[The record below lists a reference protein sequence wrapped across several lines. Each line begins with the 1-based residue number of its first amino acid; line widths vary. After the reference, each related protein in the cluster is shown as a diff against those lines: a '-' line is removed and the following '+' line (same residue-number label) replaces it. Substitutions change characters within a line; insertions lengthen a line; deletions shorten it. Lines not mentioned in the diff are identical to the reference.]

1 MITPLR
7 RQLPGARFALLAGLG
22 LSPFLPTDAEIPAEE
37 ADAAI
42 PMVRLA
48 DAFLV
53 ATRTE
58 QTALDTAAS
67 VSRFSAEDF
76 GFVGA
81 KDFDDFLEME
91 PLVSATFDGSA
102 ADPTVAYNSGGAGAY
117 TVRGVGGNRVAILLD
132 GIRQP
137 LEVDFQVGG
146 IAINSA
152 GRDYFDP
159 VIFQSAEIFKG
170 TASSLYGS
178 DALAGVVAFAT
189 PDPEDF
195 LDSSERDRFF
205 GYRFQYNSA
214 SENFSNVLT
223 GAVREG
229 PAAALLI
236 YARRDLRERD
246 NTAEPVDGYLPE
258 PNPVEGASDSFLAKI
273 DYQLNEAQQLQFS
286 AEGFRRETDI
296 DVRSVERESANPFS
310 ISLGGGRLPGVGR
323 TRVEAA
329 DSHNQRERFRYSLEY
344 RFEPTGAVFDELR
357 TQIYH
362 QRSST
367 EDRYSER
374 GRTEWAASSISD
386 FGYTEAGSAR
396 VHTAYEENTTG
407 LTANVLRELD
417 GEAGTHRLLFGV
429 EASQGESELPFT
441 SSGSS
446 RIAASSIVGFPEY
459 QQGRVDSF
467 SVDRPRLPAT
477 ETTRLGLFLQDEF
490 TFGAARQWTAVAGLR
505 IDYYR
510 LDSENDPAFRAF
522 VGADAPDYEDLSLS
536 PSLSLLYR
544 LSDEASLYASYR
556 QGFRNPTPVE
566 ISGGFVHPPGADF
579 RTAPN
584 PDLEAE
590 QSYAFEIGAKYRGDG
605 LQLEANLFHTLYDNF
620 INYPTDSGETID
632 EGERSFNLFK
642 PSNLE
647 AVEVY
652 GYELFA
658 EASLARLSD
667 RFPDWFA
674 GTTLGQAFGKN
685 KENGDYLTT
694 VDPFQWLHY
703 LEYRGE
709 GLRARLSGRYVA
721 AKERLSDPNIIPT
734 EKYYVL
740 DLRVSWDV
748 NDRTTLGF
756 GVDNLTDTRHT
767 RWQSVQNN
775 IHGSRRDQL
784 ELFQRVSEPG
794 RNFFVSCAV
803 AF

>member
-1 MITPLR
+1 M
-7 RQLPGARFALLAGLG
+7 
-22 LSPFLPTDAEIPAEE
+22 
-37 ADAAI
+37 I
-42 PMVRLA
+42 PMVQLSE
-48 DAFLV
+48 AFLV

-67 VSRFSAEDF
+67 VSRYSAEDF
-76 GFVGA
+76 DFVGA
-81 KDFDDFLEME
+81 GDFDDFLEME

-102 ADPTVAYNSGGAGAY
+102 ADPSVAYNSGGAGAY

-132 GIRQP
+132 GVRQP

-159 VIFQSAEIFKG
+159 VLFQSAEIFKG

-195 LDSSERDRFF
+195 LEDVERDRFL
-205 GYRFQYNSA
+205 GYRFQYGSA
-214 SENFSNVLT
+214 SENFSNVVT
-223 GAVREG
+223 GAVRNG
-229 PAAALLI
+229 PVTALLM
-236 YARRDLRERD
+236 YARRDLSERENR
-246 NTAEPVDGYLPE
+246 AEPVDGYLPA
-258 PNPVEGASDSFLAKI
+258 PNPLEGASNSILAKI
-273 DYQLNEAQQLQFS
+273 GYRFNEAHHLQFS
-286 AEGFRRETDI
+286 AEGFHRDTDI
-296 DVRSVERESANPFS
+296 QVRSVERESTGPSS
-310 ISLGGGRLPGVGR
+310 ISLDSGLLPGVADR
-323 TRVEAA
+323 SVNDA
-329 DSHNQRERFRYSLEY
+329 DSHNDRERFRYSVEHL
-344 RFEPTGAVFDELR
+344 FEPTAGVFEEIR
-357 TQIYH
+357 TQLYH
-362 QRSST
+362 QRALT
-367 EDRYSER
+367 EDHYSEA
-374 GRTEWAASSISD
+374 GRTEWTASSISN
-386 FGYTEAGSAR
+386 FGYTEESDDQ
-396 VHTAYEENTTG
+396 VDTAYEEITTG
-407 LTANVLRELD
+407 LSLNIRSELD
-417 GEAGTHRLLFGV
+417 TEAGSHRLLFGF
-429 EASQGESELPFT
+429 EASHGESALPFT

-446 RIAASSIVGFPEY
+446 RITASTIVGFPEY
-459 QQGRVDSF
+459 QRGRVENF
-467 SVDRPRLPAT
+467 AVDRPRMPMT
-477 ETTRLGLFLQDEF
+477 ETSRIALFLQDEF

-505 IDYYR
+505 ADYYR
-510 LDSENDPAFRAF
+510 LDSEEDPAFRAF

-544 LSDEASLYASYR
+544 LSDEASVYASYR

-590 QSYAFEIGAKYRGDG
+590 QSYAFEIGGKYRGDG

-620 INYPTDSGETID
+620 INFPTDSGETID
-632 EGERSFNLFK
+632 EGGRSFKLYK

-658 EASLARLSD
+658 EASLNALSRD
-667 RFPDWFA
+667 FSDWFA
-674 GTTLGQAFGKN
+674 GTTLGQAFGRN

-694 VDPFQWLHY
+694 VDPFQWIHY

-709 GLRARLSGRYVA
+709 RLRTRISGRYVA
-721 AKERLSDPNIIPT
+721 AKERLSDPGIIPT
-734 EKYYVL
+734 ESYYAV
-740 DLRVSWDV
+740 DLRSSWKLSEQV
-748 NDRTTLGF
+748 TLGF
-756 GVDNLTDTRHT
+756 GVNNLTDARYT

-794 RNFFVSCAV
+794 RNFFISCAV

>member
-1 MITPLR
+1 MLQSIRSRLLTGPVGMATALSLAPLSVA
-7 RQLPGARFALLAGLG
+7 GAEDSGG
-22 LSPFLPTDAEIPAEE
+22 KAEI
-37 ADAAI
+37 I
-42 PMVRLA
+42 PMVRLSE
-48 DAFLV
+48 AFLV

-67 VSRFSAEDF
+67 VSRFSADDF
-76 GFVGA
+76 DFVGA
-81 KDFDDFLEME
+81 EDFDDFLEME

-102 ADPTVAYNSGGAGAY
+102 ADPSVAYNSGGAGAY

-195 LDSSERDRFF
+195 LEEAERDRFL
-205 GYRFQYNSA
+205 GYRFQYGSA
-214 SENFSNVLT
+214 SENFSNVLS
-223 GAVREG
+223 GAVRDG
-229 PAAALLI
+229 PITALLM
-236 YARRDLRERD
+236 YARRDLSERENR
-246 NTAEPVDGYLPE
+246 AESVDGYLPA
-258 PNPVEGASDSFLAKI
+258 PNPLEGASDSILAKI
-273 DYQLNEAQQLQFS
+273 GYQLNEAHHLQFS
-286 AEGFRRETDI
+286 AEGFLRDTDI
-296 DVRSVERESANPFS
+296 QARSVEREFTGPSS
-310 ISLGGGRLPGVGR
+310 ISLGSGLLPGVADR
-323 TRVEAA
+323 IVDDA
-329 DSHNQRERFRYSLEY
+329 DSHNDRERFRYSLEHL
-344 RFEPTGAVFDELR
+344 FEPAGGVFKEIR
-357 TQIYH
+357 TQFYH
-362 QRSST
+362 QRSLT
-367 EDRYSER
+367 EDRYTEA
-374 GRTEWAASSISD
+374 GRIEWAASSIPN
-386 FGYTEAGSAR
+386 FGYTEESDYQ
-396 VHTAYEENTTG
+396 VDTAYEEITTG
-407 LTANVLRELD
+407 LSLNLLSDLD
-417 GEAGTHRLLFGV
+417 TEAGSHRLLFGF
-429 EASQGESELPFT
+429 EASHGESELPFT

-446 RIAASSIVGFPEY
+446 RITASTIVGFPEY
-459 QQGRVDSF
+459 QLGRVENF
-467 SVDRPRLPAT
+467 AVDRPRLPAT
-477 ETTRLGLFLQDEF
+477 ATTRLGLFLQDEF

-505 IDYYR
+505 ADYYR
-510 LDSENDPAFRAF
+510 LDSEEDPAFRAF

-544 LSDEASLYASYR
+544 LSEEASVYASYR

-590 QSYAFEIGAKYRGDG
+590 QSYAFEIGGKYRGER
-605 LQLEANLFHTLYDNF
+605 LQLEANLFYTLYDNF
-620 INYPTDSGETID
+620 INFPTDSGETVD
-632 EGERSFNLFK
+632 EGGRTFSLFK

-652 GYELFA
+652 GYEFFA
-658 EASLARLSD
+658 EASLGYLNAD
-667 RFPDWFA
+667 FADWY
-674 GTTLGQAFGKN
+674 GGSSLGQAFGRN

-694 VDPFQWLHY
+694 VDPLQWIHY

-709 GLRARLSGRYVA
+709 RLRARISGRYVA
-721 AKERLSDPNIIPT
+721 AKERLSDPNMIPT
-734 EKYYVL
+734 GSYYVV
-740 DLRVSWDV
+740 DLRASWKLSEQL
-748 NDRTTLGF
+748 TLGF
-756 GVDNLTDTRHT
+756 GVNNLTDTRYT

-775 IHGSRRDQL
+775 IHGSRQDQL

-794 RNFFVSCAV
+794 RNFFISCAV